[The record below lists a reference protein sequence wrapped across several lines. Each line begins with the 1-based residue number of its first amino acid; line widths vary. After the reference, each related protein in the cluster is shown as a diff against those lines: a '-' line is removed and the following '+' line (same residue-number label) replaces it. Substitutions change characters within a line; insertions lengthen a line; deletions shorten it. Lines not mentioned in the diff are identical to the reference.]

1 MRIKDI
7 SKWERPRER
16 FRMKGVDVL
25 SDAELLAIVLQKGTL
40 NENVVDRII

>member
-16 FRMKGVDVL
+16 LKLHGIEVL
-25 SDAELLAIVLQKGTL
+25 SDAELYCRKAG
-40 NENVVDRII
+40 

>member
-16 FRMKGVDVL
+16 FRMKGADVL
-25 SDAELLAIVLQKGTL
+25 SDAYILKDFMKGHHL
-40 NENVVDRII
+40 MFVYSVS

>member
-16 FRMKGVDVL
+16 FRIKGADVL
-25 SDAELLAIVLQKGTL
+25 SNAHKTKAT
-40 NENVVDRII
+40 NFFNS